1 MSEQYFVEPS
11 NYVTVSNMDGTIEEY
26 INRNADKIK
35 SILLFDQSIVETIEL
50 YNYHNKD
57 KIKNMLLSNEL
68 KKKRCKVSKTF
79 RDHYNKRDILRLK
92 H

>member
-1 MSEQYFVEPS
+1 MPELYITSPS
-11 NYVTVSNMDGTIEEY
+11 NYFSLSNIDPTIEEY
-26 INRNADKIK
+26 INRNA
-35 SILLFDQSIVETIEL
+35 
-50 YNYHNKD
+50 D

-79 RDHYNKRDILRLK
+79 RDNYNKRDILRLK

>member
-1 MSEQYFVEPS
+1 MPEVYITAPRDF
-11 NYVTVSNMDGTIEEY
+11 TVKNIDTTIEEY
-26 INRNADKIK
+26 ITRN
-35 SILLFDQSIVETIEL
+35 E
-50 YNYHNKD
+50 Y

>member
-1 MSEQYFVEPS
+1 MSEQYFVSPS

-26 INRNADKIK
+26 TNR
-35 SILLFDQSIVETIEL
+35 
-50 YNYHNKD
+50 NKD

-68 KKKRCKVSKTF
+68 KKKRCKVSRTF
-79 RDHYNKRDILRLK
+79 RDHYTKRDILRLK

>member
-1 MSEQYFVEPS
+1 MSEQYFMSPS
-11 NYVTVSNMDGTIEEY
+11 NYDTVSNMDGTIEEY
-26 INRNADKIK
+26 INRNTDKIK
-35 SILLFDQSIVETIEL
+35 SI
-50 YNYHNKD
+50 
-57 KIKNMLLSNEL
+57 LLSNEL

>member
-1 MSEQYFVEPS
+1 MPELYITSPS
-11 NYVTVSNMDGTIEEY
+11 IFTESGIDHTIEEY
-26 INRNADKIK
+26 IDK
-35 SILLFDQSIVETIEL
+35 
-50 YNYHNKD
+50 NKD
-57 KIKNMLLSNEL
+57 KIKNILLSNEL

>member
-1 MSEQYFVEPS
+1 MSEQYFVSPS

-26 INRNADKIK
+26 INRNTDKIK
-35 SILLFDQSIVETIEL
+35 SI
-50 YNYHNKD
+50 
-57 KIKNMLLSNEL
+57 LLSNEL

-79 RDHYNKRDILRLK
+79 RDHYNKRDIMRLK

>member
-1 MSEQYFVEPS
+1 MSEQYFMEPS

-26 INRNADKIK
+26 INRNTDKIRN
-35 SILLFDQSIVETIEL
+35 I
-50 YNYHNKD
+50 
-57 KIKNMLLSNEL
+57 LLSNEL

-79 RDHYNKRDILRLK
+79 RDNYTKRDLLRLK